1 MIIATCGLNSCS
13 LTLARTSDG
22 QIIQELEVCPR
33 GISVADIAFSSQSV
47 YIAFG
52 CDDASVGIV
61 NVRSKKL
68 ELMLRDHDQAYSTRA
83 VAFNCHDTLL
93 ASASSDGELIVNAL
107 SVDNTTQ
114 EMSAVRI
121 FRDMQI
127 RSPLGGLP
135 GFTIHLR

>member
-52 CDDASVGIV
+52 CDDGSAGIV

-68 ELMLRDHDQAYSTRA
+68 EAMLRDHD
-83 VAFNCHDTLL
+83 
-93 ASASSDGELIVNAL
+93 
-107 SVDNTTQ
+107 
-114 EMSAVRI
+114 
-121 FRDMQI
+121 
-127 RSPLGGLP
+127 
-135 GFTIHLR
+135 